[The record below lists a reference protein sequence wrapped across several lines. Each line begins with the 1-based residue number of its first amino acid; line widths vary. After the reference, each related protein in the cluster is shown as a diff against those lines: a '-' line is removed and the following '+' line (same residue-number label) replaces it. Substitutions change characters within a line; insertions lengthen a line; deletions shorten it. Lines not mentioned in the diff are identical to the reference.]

1 MPPTPPPPAAPGRN
15 RGRLRERS
23 ADHHSERDRYL
34 RNQPRRV
41 PLGYEAFAGDK
52 QFATTLARGIELMR
66 CFTAED
72 DELSN
77 AELAARA
84 GLPRPTIS
92 RLTYTLTV
100 LGYLRQ
106 DTRSGRYGLGSAL
119 ISATYPLMAS
129 ITLRQQARPLMN
141 ALADASGGHVSM
153 GIRDRLNIVLVE
165 TSRLPAREVQ
175 RTRLDGGALG
185 GRGQMADVGL
195 NLPIVGSAIG
205 RAYLAGLG
213 AEAREA
219 LLNEVRVKAPEDWAR
234 FEPGMRASLREHARH
249 GFCTMDGELV
259 SEVLAVAAAFGT
271 LRSGEMVVFNCA
283 FQRSSVPAGRGPA
296 WLKGEIGPR
305 LVHMLQVLREGGSL
319 AAMAEGAA
327 APLSAAAPVRGPG
340 RSSAPRG

>member
-1 MPPTPPPPAAPGRN
+1 VGEHEREHT
-15 RGRLRERS
+15 RER
-23 ADHHSERDRYL
+23 YF

-52 QFATTLARGIELMR
+52 QFATTLARGIELLR

-72 DELSN
+72 SELSN
-77 AELAARA
+77 AELAART

-106 DTRSGRYGLGSAL
+106 DPRSGRYALGSAL

-141 ALADASGGHVSM
+141 ALADETGAHVSM
-153 GIRDRLNIVLVE
+153 GIRDRLDIVLVE
-165 TSRLPAREVQ
+165 TSRLPAREIQ
-175 RTRLDGGALG
+175 RARAVGG
-185 GRGQMADVGL
+185 GRSGTLGTIGPMADVGL

-219 LLNEVRVKAPEDWAR
+219 LLNEIRVKAPDDWVR
-234 FEPGMRASLREHARH
+234 FEPGMRAALREHARL

-259 SEVLAVAAAFGT
+259 SEVLAVGAAFGAA
-271 LRSGEMVVFNCA
+271 RGGGEPVVFNCA
-283 FQRSSVPAGRGPA
+283 LQRSTVPALTAARGAA
-296 WLKGEIGPR
+296 WLRQGIGPR
-305 LVHMLQVLREGGSL
+305 LVQMLQALREGHSQLPPAPSL
-319 AAMAEGAA
+319 AADDGAGAA
-327 APLSAAAPVRGPG
+327 SGAPVRGSG
-340 RSSAPRG
+340 RSAARRG